1 MLIQMMMVPMWFL
14 INSLIGM
21 IPVIESIPSGYGAVT
36 NIIGYG
42 CAIVGTDFF
51 LAILGNIIFWLVLQ
65 LSWALIEWIYKKVPG
80 VN

>member
-1 MLIQMMMVPMWFL
+1 MLIQLMMAPLWALVYLL
-14 INSLIGM
+14 INLF
-21 IPVIESIPSGYGAVT
+21 PVIESFPTSFGAVT

-51 LAILGNIIFWLVLQ
+51 LAILGNVIFWLTVQ
-65 LSWALIEWIYKKVPG
+65 LTWAIVEWIYKKVPG